1 MAVVEYMFNID
12 DKGKRFIPG
21 FIDNRGHWYDAAT
34 ETYIGWVKDSRDFY
48 VPDSLTVLTKEDLV
62 QRQLTIHAAT
72 PMQKMNEEAPGSGP
86 VAMTD
91 EEVRAL
97 VEAWYDNFVAENS

>member
-21 FIDNRGHWYDAAT
+21 FIDNRGHWYDSAT

-48 VPDSLTVLTKEDLV
+48 VPDSLTTLSKEDLV
-62 QRQLTIHAAT
+62 QRQLAIHAIT
-72 PMQKMNEEAPGSGP
+72 PMQKRNEESMDSTN
-86 VAMTD
+86 MTD
-91 EEVRAL
+91 AEVRTL
-97 VEAWYDNFVAENS
+97 VENWYDNFVAENS

>member
-21 FIDNRGHWYDAAT
+21 FIDNRGHWYDSAT
-34 ETYIGWVKDSRDFY
+34 ETYVGWIKDSRDFY
-48 VPDSLTVLTKEDLV
+48 VPDSITVLSKEDLV

-72 PMQKMNEEAPGSGP
+72 PMMNMGNPESDPT
-86 VAMTD
+86 AMTD
-91 EEVRAL
+91 AEVRAL

>member
-21 FIDNRGHWYDAAT
+21 FIDNRGHWYDNTT

-48 VPDSLTVLTKEDLV
+48 VPDTITTLTKEDLV
-62 QRQLTIHAAT
+62 QRQLTIHASS
-72 PMQKMNEEAPGSGP
+72 PMQKPNEETPGEGA
-86 VAMTD
+86 VEMT
-91 EEVRAL
+91 EAEVRAL
-97 VEAWYDNFVAENS
+97 VEAWYDSFVTENS